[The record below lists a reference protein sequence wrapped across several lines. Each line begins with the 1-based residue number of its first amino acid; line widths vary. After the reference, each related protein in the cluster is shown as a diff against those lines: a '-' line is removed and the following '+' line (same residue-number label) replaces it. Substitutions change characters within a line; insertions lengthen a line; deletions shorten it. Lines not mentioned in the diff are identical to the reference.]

1 MGVVCVVLAV
11 LSILL
16 WVLLLLLLVLLMLVL
31 VWVGVVPS
39 SDVTIRSDGLSI
51 SMLHIPQGVLKHR
64 LKLLNAYQNI

>member
-1 MGVVCVVLAV
+1 MCVVLAV

-16 WVLLLLLLVLLMLVL
+16 WVLLLLLVLLMLVL

>member
-16 WVLLLLLLVLLMLVL
+16 WVLLLLLVLLMLVL

-64 LKLLNAYQNI
+64 LKLLNAYHNI

>member
-1 MGVVCVVLAV
+1 MCVVLAV
-11 LSILL
+11 LSVLL
-16 WVLLLLLLVLLMLVL
+16 WVLLLLLVLLMLVL

-64 LKLLNAYQNI
+64 LKLLNAYQSI